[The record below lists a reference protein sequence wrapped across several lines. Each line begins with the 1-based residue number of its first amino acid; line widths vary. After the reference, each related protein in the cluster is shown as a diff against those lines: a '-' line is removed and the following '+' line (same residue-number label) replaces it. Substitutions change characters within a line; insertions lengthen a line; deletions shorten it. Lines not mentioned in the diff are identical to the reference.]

1 MAGYAPGF
9 QQYGNAGSAM
19 RQIQNLN
26 NFNQQ
31 FGGRNV
37 LGAGQKPAQPRQGQA
52 PILSNAWFGNMLGS
66 AQRYLRG
73 I

>member
-1 MAGYAPGF
+1 MAGYAQGM
-9 QQYGNAGSAM
+9 QQWGNAGPAM
-19 RQIQNLN
+19 ARIQSLN

-31 FGGRNV
+31 FGGRSV

-52 PILSNAWFGNMLGS
+52 PMLSNAWFGNMLGS